1 MIHVISI
8 KKKYFYFFLISILI
22 SAIITFASYAVI
34 KNNDNARINEKCS
47 KYISYKIENKYNS
60 TVLFNYISVVAAE
73 QIKKLKKIKNNVTF
87 QKNEIYFSGDCEKQI
102 SDIIEKLNIIEKS
115 MQAKLY
121 DLMKKIKESG
131 SPLPLSDQVM
141 VFNLDESFIEI
152 EKRILDVSPKLLT
165 KMFIQFLIII
175 ILLNGLYYLKNKIKF
190 NFK

>member
-8 KKKYFYFFLISILI
+8 KKKYLKFFLISVLI
-22 SAIITFASYAVI
+22 SAIITSAIYTVI
-34 KNNDNARINEKCS
+34 KNHNKSAISEKCS

-60 TVLFNYISVVAAE
+60 TVLFNYINVVANDE
-73 QIKKLKKIKNNVTF
+73 FEKLKKTKNNITF
-87 QKNEIYFSGDCEKQI
+87 EKNKIYFSGNCKEQI
-102 SDIIEKLNIIEKS
+102 SDIIKSLNIIEKS
-115 MQAKLY
+115 LQIKLT

-131 SPLPLSDQVM
+131 SPLPLRDQIM
-141 VFNLDESFIEI
+141 VFNLDDKFIDI
-152 EKRILDVSPKLLT
+152 EKRILNVSPKLGT